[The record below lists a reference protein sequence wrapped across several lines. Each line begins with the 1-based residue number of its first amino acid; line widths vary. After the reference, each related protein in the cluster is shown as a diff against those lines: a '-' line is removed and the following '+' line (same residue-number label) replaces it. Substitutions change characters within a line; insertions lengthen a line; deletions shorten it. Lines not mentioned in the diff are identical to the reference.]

1 MKLVYY
7 LYYIITFI
15 LLIPLAVILT
25 TCFIYML
32 FVKCI
37 TNPIKKCSDC
47 MSSPKWFKWLSGYI
61 DNLINM

>member
-15 LLIPLAVILT
+15 LLIPLAIVLT

-32 FVKCI
+32 FIKYI
-37 TNPIKKCSDC
+37 TNLMCYDHI
-47 MSSPKWFKWLSGYI
+47 SSPKWFKWLSGYI
-61 DNLINM
+61 DRLINM